1 MAQTTGRLYD
11 EFAKLMNDAAGV
23 AQGVRRE
30 FDSVM
35 RTQAER
41 IMRDMD
47 VVHREEFEAVK
58 EMARR
63 NVGALIVMEREA
75 VVGIVTERDYARKI
89 VLLARSSRDTEV
101 QDIMTAAVMYVRPTQ
116 TVEECMALMT
126 DKRLRHLPVMDD
138 DGELRGVISIGDLVK
153 QVITD
158 QKHVIEQLE
167 HYIHS

>member
-1 MAQTTGRLYD
+1 MTTAAQILKAKPDPAVYTTTP
-11 EFAKLMNDAAGV
+11 DA
-23 AQGVRRE
+23 
-30 FDSVM
+30 SV
-35 RTQAER
+35 
-41 IMRDMD
+41 
-47 VVHREEFEAVK
+47 FEAVS

-63 NVGALIVMEREA
+63 NVGALVVMEGED

-89 VLLARSSRDTEV
+89 VLLARASRDTEV
-101 QDIMTAAVMYVRPTQ
+101 QDIMTSPVMYVQPTQ

-126 DKRLRHLPVMDD
+126 DKRLRHLPVMD

-167 HYIHS
+167 HYIRGQPA

>member
-1 MAQTTGRLYD
+1 MTTAAQILHAKPDSAVYTTTP
-11 EFAKLMNDAAGV
+11 DA
-23 AQGVRRE
+23 
-30 FDSVM
+30 SV
-35 RTQAER
+35 
-41 IMRDMD
+41 
-47 VVHREEFEAVK
+47 FEAVR

-63 NVGALIVMEREA
+63 NVGALVVMEGEA

-138 DGELRGVISIGDLVK
+138 DGELLGVISICDLVK
-153 QVITD
+153 QVIAD

-167 HYIHS
+167 HYISGHPA

>member
-1 MAQTTGRLYD
+1 MTTAAHILK
-11 EFAKLMNDAAGV
+11 AKADSAVYTTTPDA
-23 AQGVRRE
+23 
-30 FDSVM
+30 SV
-35 RTQAER
+35 
-41 IMRDMD
+41 
-47 VVHREEFEAVK
+47 FEAVS

-63 NVGALIVMEREA
+63 NVGALVVMEGED

-89 VLLARSSRDTEV
+89 VLLARASRDTEV
-101 QDIMTAAVMYVRPTQ
+101 QDIMSSPVMYVQPTQ

-126 DKRLRHLPVMDD
+126 DKRLRHLPVME

-167 HYIHS
+167 HYIRGQPA